1 MIFQFFHDKI
11 KGDEWYIVKQ
21 LNNGS
26 YVSICTRPTN
36 IYKLGAVR
44 TFFFDDTSIWSKGKY
59 RLKPKNHSLTNLNKT
74 NGKPRDANR

>member
-1 MIFQFFHDKI
+1 MIFRFFHDKI

-36 IYKLGAVR
+36 VYKLGAVR
-44 TFFFDDTSIWSKGKY
+44 TFFLMIVLYGQKENIGLN
-59 RLKPKNHSLTNLNKT
+59 LKIIH
-74 NGKPRDANR
+74 